1 MTVWA
6 DDWSASSSVVPAAWP
21 VQATTGAPVWTARS
35 MTSPGHR
42 DHVLAHDTSLLE
54 CPVCRGDVRQR
65 VHALHHGPQRARG
78 DVAGDGTQHGG
89 VGVCALERGVR
100 QGPDTPD
107 PA

>member
-1 MTVWA
+1 
-6 DDWSASSSVVPAAWP
+6 
-21 VQATTGAPVWTARS
+21 

-78 DVAGDGTQHGG
+78 DVAGDVTQHGG
-89 VGVCALERGVR
+89 VGIGALNVR
-100 QGPDTPD
+100 MRRAPYTLDAAIAARAAADSPTVTIRP
-107 PA
+107 PLASRLR